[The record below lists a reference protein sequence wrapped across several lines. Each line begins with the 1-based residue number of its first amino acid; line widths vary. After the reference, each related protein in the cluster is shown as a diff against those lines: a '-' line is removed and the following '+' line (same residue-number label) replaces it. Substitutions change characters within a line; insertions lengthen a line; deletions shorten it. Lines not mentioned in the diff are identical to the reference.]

1 MRSSRSATPTGRASA
16 TTSTGSA
23 APCPASRPRSSARR
37 STSPTPSSSPPS
49 TPPTPGYV
57 LAALDAGKDV
67 VVEKPLCTTAEDCA
81 AILAAA
87 ERGAGRSWSRS
98 TTATRRATAP
108 SAG

>member
-1 MRSSRSATPTGRASA
+1 M
-16 TTSTGSA
+16 
-23 APCPASRPRSSARR
+23 
-37 STSPTPSSSPPS
+37 
-49 TPPTPGYV
+49 
-57 LAALDAGKDV
+57 
-67 VVEKPLCTTAEDCA
+67 EKPLCTTAEDCA